1 MKNWLAMLGMT
12 AVVGLSASASFAAD
26 IAVPDKLKDQGK
38 IIFCS
43 DLKSPPSQFIAEDG
57 QTPTG
62 VAYDMLEGIGEE
74 LNLPIEMFNVS
85 FSGIFAALDSGHC
98 NGIMASTSKNPTR
111 LEKYNFVD
119 YWSVQS
125 GLLVKKGNPDHLST
139 FEDLSGKRVAV
150 LLGSANERRLK
161 AANEKLTEAGKPVME
176 IATYPGNTTAFQE
189 LDLGRV
195 DAMVSDTLV
204 LSYFMNRS
212 NGKFEIGGAPVPP
225 ATLGI
230 IVAKQD
236 VDTANAFRAALDDME
251 ATGKLTKIIDKWG
264 VGDGLTV
271 CTSTSP
277 CK

>member
-1 MKNWLAMLGMT
+1 MKNWLAMLGISAIAGLG
-12 AVVGLSASASFAAD
+12 AVHASAAD
-26 IAVPDKLKDQGK
+26 IAVPQKLQDQGK

-43 DLKSPPSQFIAEDG
+43 DLKSPPSQYIAEDG

-62 VAYDMLEGIGEE
+62 VAYDMLLGIGDE
-74 LNLPIEMFNVS
+74 LGLPVEMFNVA
-85 FSGIFAALDSGHC
+85 FSGIFPALDSGNC
-98 NGIMASTSKNPTR
+98 NGIMASTSKSPER

-125 GLLVKKGNPDHLST
+125 GLLVPKGNPDNLST
-139 FEDLSGKRVAV
+139 FEDLAGKRVAV

-161 AANEKLTEAGKPVME
+161 AANETLAAAGKPEME

-204 LSYFMNRS
+204 LSYFMSRS
-212 NGKFEIGGAPVPP
+212 DGRFEIGGTPVPP

-236 VDTANAFRAALDDME
+236 VDIANAFRAALDDM
-251 ATGKLTKIIDKWG
+251 AANGKLQAIIDKWG
-264 VGDGLTV
+264 VGAGLSV
-271 CTSTSP
+271 CTTDNP
-277 CK
+277 CQ

>member
-1 MKNWLAMLGMT
+1 
-12 AVVGLSASASFAAD
+12 
-26 IAVPDKLKDQGK
+26 
-38 IIFCS
+38 
-43 DLKSPPSQFIAEDG
+43 
-57 QTPTG
+57 
-62 VAYDMLEGIGEE
+62 MLEGIGEE
-74 LNLPIEMFNVS
+74 LNLPIEMFNVA

-125 GLLVKKGNPDHLST
+125 GLLVKKGNPDQLST

-161 AANEKLTEAGKPVME
+161 AANDKLTEAGKPVME

-230 IVAKQD
+230 IVAKHD
-236 VDTANAFRAALDDME
+236 VDTAKAFRAALDDMAE
-251 ATGKLTKIIDKWG
+251 SGKLTKIIDKWG
-264 VGDGLTV
+264 VGEGLNV
-271 CTSTSP
+271 CTSTKP
-277 CK
+277 CE